1 MRKHKK
7 CFHCES
13 AWGIWCML
21 SAFLRA
27 CWAVSMCVCLEM
39 GGGAEST
46 LGGQKV
52 EKVAREASDS

>member
-1 MRKHKK
+1 
-7 CFHCES
+7 
-13 AWGIWCML
+13 ML